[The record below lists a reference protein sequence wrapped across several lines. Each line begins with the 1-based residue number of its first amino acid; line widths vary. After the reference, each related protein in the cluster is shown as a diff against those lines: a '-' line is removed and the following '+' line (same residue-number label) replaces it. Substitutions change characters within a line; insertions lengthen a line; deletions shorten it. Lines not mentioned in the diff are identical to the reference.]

1 MNLLD
6 NPVEESRPHLVPA
19 YVPYPRRM
27 AQTEIRETT
36 FLILTSLAGGP
47 QHGYGIMREVRGMS
61 GGRVTMRAGTLYT
74 ALDRLVDEGLIAD
87 GGTEIVD
94 GRLRRYYELTEEGAG
109 VLESEVQRLRAN
121 ASAAA
126 SRLRAREVRS

>member
-1 MNLLD
+1 
-6 NPVEESRPHLVPA
+6 
-19 YVPYPRRM
+19 M

-47 QHGYGIMREVRGMS
+47 QHGYGIMREVRAMS

-74 ALDRLVDEGLIAD
+74 ALDRLVDEGMIVD

-94 GRLRRYYELTEEGAG
+94 GRLRRYYELTDEGAA
-109 VLESEVQRLRAN
+109 VLETEVQRLRAN

>member
-1 MNLLD
+1 
-6 NPVEESRPHLVPA
+6 
-19 YVPYPRRM
+19 M

-47 QHGYGIMREVRGMS
+47 QHGYGIMREVRAMS
-61 GGRVTMRAGTLYT
+61 GGRVNMRAGTLYT

-94 GRLRRYYELTEEGAG
+94 GRLRRYYELTDAG
-109 VLESEVQRLRAN
+109 VTTLESEVQRLRAN
-121 ASAAA
+121 ANAAA
-126 SRLRAREVRS
+126 SRLRAR